1 MGIVLT
7 YQHLRIKKMRFAD
20 IGYTILRE
28 DAVQV
33 SNWNDYSNYYKS
45 VGRED
50 KLVDEDLLAWPE
62 KNEYEFGDS
71 VVIGTVQQSD
81 LRVSRIVYLGDFT
94 YSETG
99 QLIGKNLS
107 GQYYWSYGHDDST
120 YANGAPRYHN

>member
-1 MGIVLT
+1 
-7 YQHLRIKKMRFAD
+7 MRFAD
-20 IGYTILRE
+20 IGYTILHE

-33 SNWNDYSNYYKS
+33 SNWNDYSNYCKS

-50 KLVDEDLLAWPE
+50 KLVDENLLAWPE
-62 KNEYEFGDS
+62 KNKYEFGDS

-120 YANGAPRYHN
+120 YANGAPRYHNGAAKSFSP